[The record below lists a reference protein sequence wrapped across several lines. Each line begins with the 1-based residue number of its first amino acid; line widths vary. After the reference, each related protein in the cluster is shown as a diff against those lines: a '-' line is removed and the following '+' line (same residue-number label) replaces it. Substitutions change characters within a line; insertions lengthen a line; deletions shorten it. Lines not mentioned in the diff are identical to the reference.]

1 MPVLE
6 PAGAPTAL
14 LLHDSRATLVSNR
27 KPATV
32 LAMRLR
38 LILALAALVAAS
50 CVDDDPLDAFVEV
63 EPEIVIETEEPDT
76 DALEEAAADTESEV
90 DEAAPIEIPDDAL
103 DLSGMDQVALDIQDN
118 AFTQRVVVVSAGTE
132 ITWTNQG
139 RNEHNVRPAV
149 EGAFEPIS
157 TLDLAEKGDSAS
169 LVFETPGDFP
179 YFCSLHGTATNGQT
193 GRVIVVS

>member
-1 MPVLE
+1 
-6 PAGAPTAL
+6 
-14 LLHDSRATLVSNR
+14 
-27 KPATV
+27 
-32 LAMRLR
+32 MRLR
-38 LILALAALVAAS
+38 LTLVLAALLVSS
-50 CVDDDPLDAFVEV
+50 CSDDDLLDAFVEV
-63 EPEIVIETEEPDT
+63 EPEIVIETEELDIDI
-76 DALEEAAADTESEV
+76 DALEDAAADAESEV

-103 DLSGMDQVALDIQDN
+103 DFTGMDQIALDIQDN

-193 GRVIVVS
+193 GRVIVVP

>member
-1 MPVLE
+1 
-6 PAGAPTAL
+6 
-14 LLHDSRATLVSNR
+14 
-27 KPATV
+27 
-32 LAMRLR
+32 MRLR
-38 LILALAALVAAS
+38 LILVLAALVAAS
-50 CVDDDPLDAFVEV
+50 CVDDHPLDAFVEV
-63 EPEIVIETEEPDT
+63 EPEIVIETEELDI

-103 DLSGMDQVALDIQDN
+103 DFSGMDQVALDIQDN

-149 EGAFEPIS
+149 AGAFEPIS

>member
-1 MPVLE
+1 
-6 PAGAPTAL
+6 
-14 LLHDSRATLVSNR
+14 
-27 KPATV
+27 
-32 LAMRLR
+32 MRLR
-38 LILALAALVAAS
+38 LILVLAALLVSS
-50 CVDDDPLDAFVEV
+50 CSDDDALDAFVEV
-63 EPEIVIETEEPDT
+63 EPEALDVDI
-76 DALEEAAADTESEV
+76 DALEEAATDTDAEME
-90 DEAAPIEIPDDAL
+90 EPAPIEIPDDAL

-193 GRVIVVS
+193 GRVIVIP

>member
-1 MPVLE
+1 MVRAVPLVVVAQGFGRPRRHL
-6 PAGAPTAL
+6 AP
-14 LLHDSRATLVSNR
+14 
-27 KPATV
+27 
-32 LAMRLR
+32 
-38 LILALAALVAAS
+38 LAARVARDPLVVVAAG
-50 CVDDDPLDAFVEV
+50 CAADDPVGIFAGDRAAAVD
-63 EPEIVIETEEPDT
+63 EIVTEDEQLDV
-76 DALEEAAADTESEV
+76 DLAALEEAAADLDGT
-90 DEAAPIEIPDDAL
+90 DEPVSIDIPDDAL

-193 GRVIVVS
+193 GRVIVVP